1 MLDKSSSEP
10 IENELTPADRADPSN
25 DVGTELGNQAGNEL
39 GEAAE
44 LPPAEEPKAKAGKSW
59 LVLIVRGIIQF
70 VLMIAVLAGSF
81 MMMQRM
87 IDGREEPGTRS
98 FTRQGFTVESTE
110 IVRADYRPTILV
122 YGEVKTAR
130 NVDLRPLVSGE
141 IVAVNPSLSAGAR
154 INEGDLLVEIDRF
167 DYEGAV
173 LEAKANLAQAQ
184 GSIRE
189 IDARLASE
197 RAQLEGAVEQLALAK
212 TDLDRARLLTNSGT
226 LTSKQLDDRILIV
239 SQREQSVSQR
249 ENNIVI
255 TEAQREQQVANASRL
270 EWKLREAERQL
281 EQTKLYAPFSGIVSN
296 SDAEPGR
303 SVNAN
308 DIVASI
314 YDDSALEAVF
324 TLTNAQ
330 YGRMSADTD
339 PLIGREI
346 EVIWT
351 IGAFDYSYTGTIDRI
366 GATVAAD
373 RGGVEVVARIE
384 PANHSVQLRPG
395 AFVEII
401 VPDRLYANSVK
412 VPETSVYDQS
422 HIFVIEDG
430 KMRQRNI
437 DILAFDGSDAIV
449 IETDGTEP
457 LKDGDRFMTTR
468 LTQAAD
474 GAAVREPGAGGP
486 PTGVRGN
493 VSSGSGGP
501 GAEGGRPQEQTEGGR
516 PDGGQRPEGAPNGGG
531 RPSGN
536 NNQNANQSSGSNGG

>member
-10 IENELTPADRADPSN
+10 IENEIATADPVST
-25 DVGTELGNQAGNEL
+25 GTEV
-39 GEAAE
+39 GETTE
-44 LPPAEEPKAKAGKSW
+44 LPPQPEPKGKTKKSW
-59 LVLIVRGIIQF
+59 YVLILRGAIQF
-70 VLMIAVLAGSF
+70 ILMIAVLAGSF
-81 MMMQRM
+81 IMMQRM

-98 FTRQGFTVESTE
+98 FTRQGFAVDSSE
-110 IVRADYRPTILV
+110 ITRADHRPSILV

-141 IVAVNPSLSAGAR
+141 IVAVNSALSAGAR
-154 INEGDLLVEIDRF
+154 INAGDLLVEIDPF

-173 LEAKANLAQAQ
+173 LEAQANLAQAQ

-197 RAQLEGAVEQLALAK
+197 RAQLEGATEQLALAK
-212 TDLDRARLLTNSGT
+212 TDLARARLLANSGT

-281 EQTKLYAPFSGIVSN
+281 EQTKLYAPFSGIISN

-308 DIVASI
+308 DVVASI
-314 YDDSALEAVF
+314 YDDQALEAVF

-339 PLIGREI
+339 PLIGREVN
-346 EVIWT
+346 VIWT
-351 IGAFDYSYTGTIDRI
+351 IGAFDYSYTGYIDRI

-384 PANHSVQLRPG
+384 PADHSVQLRPG

-401 VPDRLYANSVK
+401 VPDRLYANSLK

-430 KMRQRNI
+430 KMLQRDI

-449 IETDGTEP
+449 VEKDGTEP

-486 PTGVRGN
+486 PAGVRGN
-493 VSSGSGGP
+493 GAGGSGRP
-501 GAEGGRPQEQTEGGR
+501 GAEGGRPSAE
-516 PDGGQRPEGAPNGGG
+516 GQRPEGAPNGGG
-531 RPSGN
+531 RPPSSE
-536 NNQNANQSSGSNGG
+536 NQGANASADQSSSSNGG